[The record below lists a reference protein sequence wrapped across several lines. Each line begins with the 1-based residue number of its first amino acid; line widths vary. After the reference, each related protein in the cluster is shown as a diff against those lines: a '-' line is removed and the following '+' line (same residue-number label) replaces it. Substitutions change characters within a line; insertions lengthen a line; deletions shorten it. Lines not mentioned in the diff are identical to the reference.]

1 MSYTIRAKKLQ
12 RMGRLVGLILAK
24 SQSNRLTNKNTLDFH
39 GQPMFLVNTK
49 KCLDIFDSVYVSSDS
64 TEILKQAQKIGAIP
78 ILRNEDLCGDTPNIL
93 VYQHALQYIPKDIIG
108 IVAVQANSPT
118 LESSV
123 ITGAK
128 MLLEEGKDEVMT
140 CHEDRSI
147 YGSVWGISRQK
158 LENYGDPYKP
168 NPNVTIVDR
177 SIDVHTMLDY
187 QRALMI

>member
-1 MSYTIRAKKLQ
+1 M
-12 RMGRLVGLILAK
+12 GLILAK

-39 GQPMFLVNTK
+39 GKPMFLVNTE
-49 KCLDIFDSVYVSSDS
+49 KCLKIFDSVYVSSDS
-64 TEILKQAQKIGAIP
+64 KEILDQAQKIGAIP
-78 ILRNEDLCGDTPNIL
+78 ILRSEDLCGDIPNIP
-93 VYQHALQYIPKDIIG
+93 VYKHALQYMPKDIIG

-118 LESSV
+118 LDSSV

-147 YGSVWGISRQK
+147 YGSVWGISRQR
-158 LENYGDPYKP
+158 LENYGDPYNPKP
-168 NPNVTIVDR
+168 DTTIVDR

-187 QRALMI
+187 KRALEYN